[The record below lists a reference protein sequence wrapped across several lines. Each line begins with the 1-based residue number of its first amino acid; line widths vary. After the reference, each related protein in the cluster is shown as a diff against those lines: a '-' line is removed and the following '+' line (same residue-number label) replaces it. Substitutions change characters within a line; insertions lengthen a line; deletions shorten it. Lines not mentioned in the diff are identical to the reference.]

1 MSIRYTET
9 YEGLETLRKLLTDH
23 IRYLLTH
30 PEELHT
36 GIYEKPQT
44 RGKFYSDRRKD
55 CKEALDYLTLLAQ
68 TLPEKQL
75 RKIFNRG
82 SLEPLVQALL
92 KAPEP
97 VHKDQLKNTRVF
109 RLAMMFIH
117 EGETRAWKLLPTDMV
132 SLWMTEKT
140 LPDRARIIRTISR
153 FIGPGRKG

>member
-23 IRYLLTH
+23 VRYLLTH
-30 PEELHT
+30 PEELHS
-36 GIYEKPQT
+36 GIFEKPQT

-75 RKIFNRG
+75 RKIFNREN
-82 SLEPLVQALL
+82 LEPLVQALL
-92 KAPEP
+92 KTPQP

-109 RLAMMFIH
+109 RLAMMFIN
-117 EGETRAWKLLPTDMV
+117 EGENRAWKLLPTNMV
-132 SLWMTEKT
+132 TILMAEKG
-140 LPDRARIIRTISR
+140 LSDRGRIIRTISR
-153 FIGPGRKG
+153 FIGP